1 MELVMPFPTDL
12 EISRAAA
19 MLPITDIAAQMGLDE
34 DDLEPYGRYKAKIKL
49 SALPKL
55 QDRPNAR
62 YIDVTAITPT
72 PLGEGKTTTT
82 VGIGEGFKHLG
93 KRSIVAIRQPS
104 MGPIFGIKG
113 GAAGGGYSQIV
124 PMEDF
129 NLHLTGDIHAIGAAH
144 NLCSAFLDASL
155 LHGNKLNIDPLT
167 ITWKRVV
174 DMNDRALRQIVVGL
188 GGKENGIP
196 RESGFDITV
205 ASEVMAVLALCT
217 SMQDLRAR
225 LGRIVVARRYDGS
238 LVTTE
243 DLRVAGAMTAL
254 LRDAIKPNLM
264 QTLEGTPALVHCGP
278 FGNIAHGNSSVLAD
292 LIGIKCCDYLITE
305 SGFGADMGMEKF
317 MDIKCRVSGLRPDV
331 AVMVATVRAL
341 KMHSGRYK
349 VVAGKPLD
357 PRLEQEDTEA
367 LEAGMSNLVTQI
379 QNVQRFGVP
388 CVVCINRFPTDSA
401 REVAMIQE
409 AGLAAGAVAAVP
421 STHFAEG
428 GAGAVALCEAI
439 AAAAETPNQF
449 HYLYDLHWPLKQK
462 IETIATQVYGAASV
476 YYEPKA
482 DQKLR
487 LYQEKGYGDLTVCM
501 AKTHL
506 SLSHDPKLIGSPQGY
521 QLPIRDVELS
531 AGAGFIYPL
540 CGEMR
545 TMPGLG
551 SAPGGANID
560 IDAEGNVIGLF

>member
-1 MELVMPFPTDL
+1 MPFPTDL

-49 SALPKL
+49 AALPKL

-225 LGRIVVARRYDGS
+225 LGRIVVGRRYDGS

-254 LRDAIKPNLM
+254 LRD
-264 QTLEGTPALVHCGP
+264 
-278 FGNIAHGNSSVLAD
+278 
-292 LIGIKCCDYLITE
+292 
-305 SGFGADMGMEKF
+305 
-317 MDIKCRVSGLRPDV
+317 
-331 AVMVATVRAL
+331 
-341 KMHSGRYK
+341 
-349 VVAGKPLD
+349 
-357 PRLEQEDTEA
+357 
-367 LEAGMSNLVTQI
+367 
-379 QNVQRFGVP
+379 
-388 CVVCINRFPTDSA
+388 
-401 REVAMIQE
+401 
-409 AGLAAGAVAAVP
+409 
-421 STHFAEG
+421 
-428 GAGAVALCEAI
+428 
-439 AAAAETPNQF
+439 
-449 HYLYDLHWPLKQK
+449 
-462 IETIATQVYGAASV
+462 
-476 YYEPKA
+476 
-482 DQKLR
+482 
-487 LYQEKGYGDLTVCM
+487 
-501 AKTHL
+501 
-506 SLSHDPKLIGSPQGY
+506 
-521 QLPIRDVELS
+521 
-531 AGAGFIYPL
+531 
-540 CGEMR
+540 
-545 TMPGLG
+545 
-551 SAPGGANID
+551 
-560 IDAEGNVIGLF
+560 

>member
-1 MELVMPFPTDL
+1 MPFPTDL

-55 QDRPNAR
+55 QDRPSAR

-379 QNVQRFGVP
+379 QNV
-388 CVVCINRFPTDSA
+388 
-401 REVAMIQE
+401 
-409 AGLAAGAVAAVP
+409 
-421 STHFAEG
+421 
-428 GAGAVALCEAI
+428 
-439 AAAAETPNQF
+439 
-449 HYLYDLHWPLKQK
+449 
-462 IETIATQVYGAASV
+462 
-476 YYEPKA
+476 
-482 DQKLR
+482 
-487 LYQEKGYGDLTVCM
+487 
-501 AKTHL
+501 
-506 SLSHDPKLIGSPQGY
+506 
-521 QLPIRDVELS
+521 
-531 AGAGFIYPL
+531 
-540 CGEMR
+540 
-545 TMPGLG
+545 
-551 SAPGGANID
+551 
-560 IDAEGNVIGLF
+560 

>member
-1 MELVMPFPTDL
+1 MPFPTDL
-12 EISRAAA
+12 EISRAAT

-49 SALPKL
+49 AALPKL

-217 SMQDLRAR
+217 SMLDLRAR

-292 LIGIKCCDYLITE
+292 LMGIKCCDYLITE

-317 MDIKCRVSGLRPDV
+317 MDIKCRVSNLRPDV
-331 AVMVATVRAL
+331 VVMVATVRAL

-357 PRLEQEDTEA
+357 PRLEQEDTAA
-367 LEAGMSNLVTQI
+367 LEAGMSNLITQI

-388 CVVCINRFPTDSA
+388 CVVYINRFPTDTA

-409 AGLAAGAVAAVP
+409 AGLGAGAVAAVP
-421 STHFAEG
+421 STHFTEG

-439 AAAAETPNQF
+439 AAAAELPNHF
-449 HYLYDLHWPLKQK
+449 HYLYDIHWPLKQK
-462 IETIATQVYGAASV
+462 IEAITTQVYGAASV

-482 DQKLR
+482 EQKLR
-487 LYQEKGYGDLTVCM
+487 LYQEKGYNDLTVCM

-560 IDAEGNVIGLF
+560 IDADGNVIGLF